1 MDFFDKIFWP
11 VGILLGTMFTCLM
24 AYNLSWL
31 VPLLNNYEHFEKDY
45 IDVTL
50 VEWHRED
57 SNAESGANYEY
68 FIDGVQESNGRRI
81 SARYKYIID
90 GDYDTPVPQVGERL
104 PTWSSDIAP
113 DNLIIMRYSEDF
125 PVKDFQTQLI
135 YAIVLLPISFGVTVY
150 VIRGFLRKLNWIS

>member
-1 MDFFDKIFWP
+1 MNLFDKIFWP

-31 VPLLNNYEHFEKDY
+31 VPLLNNYESFEKDY

-57 SNAESGANYEY
+57 YTNESGAYYNYL
-68 FIDGVQESNGRRI
+68 ILGTQESNGERI
-81 SARYKYIID
+81 STLYKSIVKSNYHMPI
-90 GDYDTPVPQVGERL
+90 PQVGERL
-104 PTWSSDIAP
+104 PTWSSDIIP
-113 DNLIIMRYSEDF
+113 DDLIIMRYSEDF
-125 PVKDFQTQLI
+125 PVKAFQTQLI

-150 VIRGFLRKLNWIS
+150 VIRSFLRKLNWIS